1 MKPKPQ
7 DRQRIERCLEQID
20 AWRASGVP
28 LKQYTEHH
36 GQRYPQ
42 WRAWLGFEAHWR
54 QTLSGATPA
63 TFVQARP
70 AQSVAT
76 TPAPTPSLRI
86 ALQSHSGTLAASID
100 WPLECIGAP
109 SASAAWLRQVLA

>member
-1 MKPKPQ
+1 MKPE

-20 AWRASGVP
+20 AWRQSGVP

-54 QTLSGATPA
+54 QTLGDAVPA

-70 AQSVAT
+70 AKGVAT
-76 TPAPTPSLRI
+76 TPEPAPTPSLRI
-86 ALQSHSGTLAASID
+86 ALQSQSGALVASID
-100 WPLECIGAP
+100 WPLDRAGSS
-109 SASAAWLRQVLA
+109 SASAAWLREVLA